1 MEEEDPELSV
11 AALSLLKKKESSK
24 YTPMDL
30 MANII
35 RSQIKDK
42 IFNEQVHTHKELVR
56 KKINLEIIKDNMR
69 NKDTK
74 KIINDFARDEDKK
87 FNSTDY
93 KYYRLQQILDQKAKI
108 GFEKNEI
115 KRLQTLRDKELSK
128 TRSEKKQA
136 QINKKYDMLEEDVRE
151 EAQK

>member
-1 MEEEDPELSV
+1 
-11 AALSLLKKKESSK
+11 
-24 YTPMDL
+24 
-30 MANII
+30 
-35 RSQIKDK
+35 
-42 IFNEQVHTHKELVR
+42 
-56 KKINLEIIKDNMR
+56 MR

-108 GFEKNEI
+108 GYEKNEI
-115 KRLQTLRDKELSK
+115 KRLQTMRIKEISK

-136 QINKKYDMLEEDVRE
+136 QINKKYDMLEDEVRE

>member
-1 MEEEDPELSV
+1 
-11 AALSLLKKKESSK
+11 
-24 YTPMDL
+24 
-30 MANII
+30 
-35 RSQIKDK
+35 
-42 IFNEQVHTHKELVR
+42 
-56 KKINLEIIKDNMR
+56 MR

>member
-1 MEEEDPELSV
+1 
-11 AALSLLKKKESSK
+11 
-24 YTPMDL
+24 
-30 MANII
+30 
-35 RSQIKDK
+35 
-42 IFNEQVHTHKELVR
+42 
-56 KKINLEIIKDNMR
+56 MR

-115 KRLQTLRDKELSK
+115 KRLQTLRMKEISK

-136 QINKKYDMLEEDVRE
+136 QINKKYDMLEEEVRE

>member
-1 MEEEDPELSV
+1 
-11 AALSLLKKKESSK
+11 
-24 YTPMDL
+24 
-30 MANII
+30 
-35 RSQIKDK
+35 
-42 IFNEQVHTHKELVR
+42 
-56 KKINLEIIKDNMR
+56 MR

-115 KRLQTLRDKELSK
+115 KRLQTLRMKEISK
-128 TRSEKKQA
+128 TRSEKKHA
-136 QINKKYDMLEEDVRE
+136 QINKKYDMLEEEVRE

>member
-1 MEEEDPELSV
+1 
-11 AALSLLKKKESSK
+11 
-24 YTPMDL
+24 
-30 MANII
+30 
-35 RSQIKDK
+35 
-42 IFNEQVHTHKELVR
+42 
-56 KKINLEIIKDNMR
+56 MR

-108 GFEKNEI
+108 GYEKNEI
-115 KRLQTLRDKELSK
+115 KRLQTLRIKEISK

-136 QINKKYDMLEEDVRE
+136 QINKKYDMLEEEVRE

>member
-11 AALSLLKKKESSK
+11 VALSLLKKKESST
-24 YTPMDL
+24 YTAKDL
-30 MANII
+30 MANIL

-93 KYYRLQQILDQKAKI
+93 KYYRLQ
-108 GFEKNEI
+108 
-115 KRLQTLRDKELSK
+115 
-128 TRSEKKQA
+128 
-136 QINKKYDMLEEDVRE
+136 
-151 EAQK
+151 

>member
-1 MEEEDPELSV
+1 
-11 AALSLLKKKESSK
+11 
-24 YTPMDL
+24 
-30 MANII
+30 
-35 RSQIKDK
+35 
-42 IFNEQVHTHKELVR
+42 
-56 KKINLEIIKDNMR
+56 MR

-115 KRLQTLRDKELSK
+115 KRLQTMRIKEISK

-136 QINKKYDMLEEDVRE
+136 QINKKYDMLEEEVRE

>member
-1 MEEEDPELSV
+1 
-11 AALSLLKKKESSK
+11 
-24 YTPMDL
+24 
-30 MANII
+30 
-35 RSQIKDK
+35 
-42 IFNEQVHTHKELVR
+42 
-56 KKINLEIIKDNMR
+56 MR

-74 KIINDFARDEDKK
+74 KIINDFAKDEDKK

-115 KRLQTLRDKELSK
+115 KRLQTLRMKEISK

-136 QINKKYDMLEEDVRE
+136 QINKKYDMLEEEVRE
-151 EAQK
+151 EA

>member
-1 MEEEDPELSV
+1 
-11 AALSLLKKKESSK
+11 
-24 YTPMDL
+24 
-30 MANII
+30 
-35 RSQIKDK
+35 
-42 IFNEQVHTHKELVR
+42 
-56 KKINLEIIKDNMR
+56 MR

-115 KRLQTLRDKELSK
+115 KRLQTLRMKEISK

-136 QINKKYDMLEEDVRE
+136 QINKI
-151 EAQK
+151 

>member
-1 MEEEDPELSV
+1 
-11 AALSLLKKKESSK
+11 
-24 YTPMDL
+24 
-30 MANII
+30 
-35 RSQIKDK
+35 
-42 IFNEQVHTHKELVR
+42 
-56 KKINLEIIKDNMR
+56 MR

-108 GFEKNEI
+108 GYEKNEI
-115 KRLQTLRDKELSK
+115 KRLQTLRMKEISK

-136 QINKKYDMLEEDVRE
+136 QINKKYDMLEEEVRE

>member
-1 MEEEDPELSV
+1 
-11 AALSLLKKKESSK
+11 
-24 YTPMDL
+24 
-30 MANII
+30 
-35 RSQIKDK
+35 
-42 IFNEQVHTHKELVR
+42 
-56 KKINLEIIKDNMR
+56 MR

-108 GFEKNEI
+108 GYEKNEI
-115 KRLQTLRDKELSK
+115 KRLQTMRIKEISK

-136 QINKKYDMLEEDVRE
+136 QINKKYDMLEEEVRE